1 MSENKN
7 NTPDLPEFL
16 NAEPEDMGP
25 GLINMDTGE
34 RISWGDLEQPDE
46 ILAAIAARKADEESE
61 KGADE

>member
-1 MSENKN
+1 MSENTN

-16 NAEPEDMGP
+16 NAEPEDMGA

-46 ILAAIAARKADEESE
+46 ILAALAARKAEESE

>member
-7 NTPDLPEFL
+7 NTSDLPEFL

-46 ILAAIAARKADEESE
+46 ILAALARKAAEESE
-61 KGADE
+61 KGAAE

>member
-1 MSENKN
+1 MSENTN

-16 NAEPEDMGP
+16 NAEPEDMGA

-46 ILAAIAARKADEESE
+46 ILAAIAARKAEESE
-61 KGADE
+61 KGAEE